1 MEELKTVLQE
11 AFPSVDFENEKN
23 LIDEGIIDSL
33 GVATIISIIEDT
45 FDVAITMEYIQP
57 NNFQSLET
65 MWEMIEELI

>member
-11 AFPSVDFENEKN
+11 AFPNVDFENEKN